1 MPQLNLPKTL
11 IVVALLS
18 GGAFAVKAQT
28 NGERPESATQQSS
41 TAPGPDA
48 AATSAQP
55 AKKKGLFG
63 KLNDKLNKS
72 KETLEKA
79 TGKANK
85 ANEQLGGLPA
95 MVINPLP
102 TVIATAQ
109 ATATKDVSTK
119 AEVDPSQTAPA
130 STDAPA
136 GNIAET
142 PKKKGLFGKL
152 NDKLNKTANK
162 IQDAADKAN
171 GKVNGAKPATD
182 QPQPKQ

>member
-11 IVVALLS
+11 ILVAVLS

-28 NGERPESATQQSS
+28 NGEKPPERASA
-41 TAPGPDA
+41 APGSDA

-55 AKKKGLFG
+55 TKKKGLFG
-63 KLNDKLNKS
+63 KLNDKLSKG

-79 TGKANK
+79 SAAANK

-182 QPQPKQ
+182 PPQPKQ